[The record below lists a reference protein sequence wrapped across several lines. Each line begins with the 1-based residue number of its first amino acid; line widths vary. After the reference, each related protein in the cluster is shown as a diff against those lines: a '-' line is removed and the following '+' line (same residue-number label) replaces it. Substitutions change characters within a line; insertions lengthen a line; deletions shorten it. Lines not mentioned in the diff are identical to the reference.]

1 VSRISGHSTRLILKT
16 ALSLTALTLVVR
28 AMGAVKEIVFARAF
42 GVSADTDAFVL
53 AVTYAMFL
61 PMIIGDAISTVL
73 ILSLSH
79 RHSSIRAGGLRTVA
93 LWVALAAVACSVTIF
108 VSAPVMMPLLFKLT
122 EDRLASVVH
131 YARVLAPLGA
141 IVLLVWALTALL
153 NSAKQFYVAGIAAI
167 AGPIAILLA
176 IVVFAGQW
184 GVEAAAWGTVVG
196 GAIEVCILASRV
208 FWQRNLLFQRSED
221 ALSDGGVRMWR
232 AVLLLS
238 FASTIAAL
246 TPMVDQF
253 FLSKLGTGAITHFNY
268 ASKVNSLL
276 IGVFGTAF
284 GAAIYPYLSDLAA
297 RRDVKG
303 LTRLSWRLSAI
314 TVPITLVAAATVFVF
329 SHEVVE
335 LLFARGKFD
344 NDAVVEVAAI
354 QRIFTLQLP
363 FYVAMLIAMRILN
376 AAGAARIIL
385 ALACTSMVCNALFS
399 WMLYERFGA
408 GGVALSAVLTSVV
421 GVVCSVLLIKPALA
435 GHHPEA
441 SPDHVGVA
449 R

>member
-1 VSRISGHSTRLILKT
+1 VSRASGHSTKLILTT
-16 ALSLTALTLVVR
+16 ALSLTALTLIVR

-42 GVSADTDAFVL
+42 GVSAETDAFVL
-53 AVTYAMFL
+53 AGTYAMFL

-73 ILSLSH
+73 ILSLAH
-79 RHSSIRAGGLRTVA
+79 PQASIRAGGLRTVG
-93 LWVALAAVACSVTIF
+93 LWVALAAIACSVTIF
-108 VSAPVMMPLLFKLT
+108 ASAPVLMPLLFNLT
-122 EDRLASVVH
+122 EDRLAHAVH
-131 YARVLAPLGA
+131 YARLLAPLGA

-167 AGPIAILLA
+167 AGPLAILLA
-176 IVVFAGQW
+176 IVVLAGQW
-184 GVEAAAWGTVVG
+184 GVEAAAWGTVIG

-208 FWQRNLLFQRSED
+208 FWQRDLLFQRSGEV
-221 ALSDGGVRMWR
+221 LSGDGVRMWR
-232 AVLLLS
+232 SVLVLS

-314 TVPITLVAAATVFVF
+314 TVPLTVVAAATVYFF
-329 SHEVVE
+329 SYELVE
-335 LLFARGKFD
+335 LLFARGKFTA
-344 NDAVVEVAAI
+344 DAVVEVAAI
-354 QRIFTLQLP
+354 QKIFSLQLP
-363 FYVAMLIAMRILN
+363 FFVAMLIAMRILN
-376 AAGAARIIL
+376 AAGAAKIVLGI
-385 ALACTSMVCNALFS
+385 ACTSMICNALFN
-399 WMLYERFGA
+399 WMFYERLGA
-408 GGVALSAVLTSVV
+408 SGVALASVLTSVV
-421 GVVCSVLLIKPALA
+421 SVVCSVLLIKPALA
-435 GHHPEA
+435 GHRA
-441 SPDHVGVA
+441 
-449 R
+449 